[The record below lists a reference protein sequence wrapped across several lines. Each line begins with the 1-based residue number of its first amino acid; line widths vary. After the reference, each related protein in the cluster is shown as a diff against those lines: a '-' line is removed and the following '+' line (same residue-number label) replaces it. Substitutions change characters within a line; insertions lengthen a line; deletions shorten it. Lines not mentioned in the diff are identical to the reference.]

1 MCREIGKFLA
11 YLLLT
16 VLTRNNLRTVVR
28 QESIEKVNEVKN
40 TSANV
45 DLHYKDS
52 TLTAD
57 MLNALW
63 LDPFSPPSNSHRE
76 VLFQA
81 GINLLSVVTLEDLK
95 KTLKKT
101 NLIVIRIKDNLSLF
115 EEVSNLTKTLHKE
128 VPIICRVDKEE
139 FELGISAMRAGAV
152 EVLSS
157 ESINPKKWKNLVNLI
172 DSKNN
177 NANRNS
183 YIFVDPESQ
192 KLLALAEKV
201 AKAEVT
207 ALLTGPTGAGK
218 EVLARILHDAS
229 KRNKESFVSINC
241 GAIPENLMEDLLFG
255 HEKGA
260 FTGAHK
266 EHRGVF
272 EQANNGT
279 LFLDEIGEL
288 PCHLQTKLLRVL
300 QERVVTRLGGAT
312 NINVDFR
319 LVAATN
325 KNLREAIKNRE
336 FREDL
341 YFRISTFRLKI
352 LPLTDRPKDILP
364 LIAHIISCHTNEHKT
379 ISIDAQSELLDYSW
393 PGNVRELD
401 NVIQRALV
409 LCSGSE
415 INTEHLIFDEISN
428 IESDQIHEHEG
439 RISTRPSTLNNKE
452 EFIENNHISKSTLN
466 TIEKQGTEKES
477 LGLTMA
483 VKTSEF
489 KTIMS
494 AIQTTSSRTAAA
506 KKLGISPRTLRYK
519 IAQLKNMGIPELSFD

>member
-1 MCREIGKFLA
+1 M
-11 YLLLT
+11 
-16 VLTRNNLRTVVR
+16 N

-40 TSANV
+40 TSANLDRKSNDPISSRV
-45 DLHYKDS
+45 
-52 TLTAD
+52 
-57 MLNALW
+57 MLNGLW
-63 LDPFSPPSNSHRE
+63 LDPFSPPSNSHRDA
-76 VLFQA
+76 LFEA
-81 GINLLSVVTLEDLK
+81 GINLLSVVTLDDLK

-101 NLIVIRIKDNLSLF
+101 NLIVIRLKENLSLF
-115 EEVSNLTKTLHKE
+115 EEVSNLTKTLDKN
-128 VPIICRVDKEE
+128 VPIICRVDNEE
-139 FELGISAMRAGAV
+139 FELGITAMRAGAV

-157 ESINPKKWKNLVNLI
+157 ESTNPKKWENLVDLVL
-172 DSKNN
+172 SKNDN
-177 NANRNS
+177 SNRSS

-201 AKAEVT
+201 AKAGVT

-260 FTGAHK
+260 FTGAHR

-272 EQANNGT
+272 EQAHNGT

-300 QERVVTRLGGAT
+300 QERVVTRLGGST
-312 NINVDFR
+312 DIKVDFR
-319 LVAATN
+319 LIAATN

-352 LPLTDRPKDILP
+352 LSLTERPKDILP
-364 LIAHIISCHTNEHKT
+364 LTAHIISSHTDERKT
-379 ISIDAQSELLDYSW
+379 ISLNAQSQLLNYAW

-409 LCSGSE
+409 LCAGNE
-415 INTEHLIFDEISN
+415 IHTEHLLFDEITDVGADQVQASQN
-428 IESDQIHEHEG
+428 IVFNEFHVLKGKEPLLEKNKLPNSDLVI
-439 RISTRPSTLNNKE
+439 KE
-452 EFIENNHISKSTLN
+452 TQNL
-466 TIEKQGTEKES
+466 EKEN
-477 LGLTMA
+477 LGLAIA

-494 AIQTTSSRTAAA
+494 AIQSTSSRTAAA

>member
-1 MCREIGKFLA
+1 M
-11 YLLLT
+11 
-16 VLTRNNLRTVVR
+16 R
-28 QESIEKVNEVKN
+28 QESIEKVNELKSIAPSKSLN
-40 TSANV
+40 YENSI
-45 DLHYKDS
+45 S
-52 TLTAD
+52 GAD
-57 MLNALW
+57 KLNALW
-63 LDPFSPPSNSHRE
+63 LDPFSPPSRSHHDA
-76 VLFQA
+76 LSDA

-95 KTLKKT
+95 KTLNKT
-101 NLIVIRIKDNLSLF
+101 NLIVIRLKDNLSLF
-115 EEVSNLTKTLHKE
+115 DEVLNLTKTFDKII
-128 VPIICRVDKEE
+128 PIICRVDKEE
-139 FELGISAMRAGAV
+139 FELGISAMRDGAV

-157 ESINPKKWKNLVNLI
+157 DAVDPKKWKNLVNLI
-172 DSKNN
+172 VCKNN
-177 NANRNS
+177 NSDRNS

-218 EVLARILHDAS
+218 EVLAKILHDAS

-300 QERVVTRLGGAT
+300 QERVVTRLGGST
-312 NINVDFR
+312 NIKVDFR
-319 LVAATN
+319 LIAATN
-325 KNLREAIKNRE
+325 KNLREAINNRE

-352 LPLTDRPKDILP
+352 LPLAERPKDILP
-364 LIAHIISCHTNEHKT
+364 LTAHIISSHTNEQKT
-379 ISIDAQSELLDYSW
+379 ISMNAQSQLLNYSW

-415 INTEHLIFDEISN
+415 INTDHLIFDEIST
-428 IESDQIHEHEG
+428 
-439 RISTRPSTLNNKE
+439 ISHNRPLEDECLSSNVTAFVNKKE
-452 EFIENNHISKSTLN
+452 DFLENSSSPEPSLDG
-466 TIEKQGTEKES
+466 IEKSKVKED

-494 AIQTTSSRTAAA
+494 AIQSTSSRTAAA

-519 IAQLKNMGIPELSFD
+519 IAQLKNLGIPELSFD

>member
-1 MCREIGKFLA
+1 VK
-11 YLLLT
+11 
-16 VLTRNNLRTVVR
+16 
-28 QESIEKVNEVKN
+28 QESIKKAHDLNN
-40 TSANV
+40 TSSKV
-45 DLHYKDS
+45 DVTSNETVIGKD
-52 TLTAD
+52 L
-57 MLNALW
+57 LNALW
-63 LDPFSPPSNSHRE
+63 LDPFSPPSSSHRE
-76 VLFQA
+76 TLLDA

-95 KTLKKT
+95 KTLKET
-101 NLIVIRIKDNLSLF
+101 NLIVIHLRENLGLF
-115 EEVSNLTKTLHKE
+115 EEVSNLTKTLEKN
-128 VPIICRVDKEE
+128 VPIICRVSKDE
-139 FELGISAMRAGAV
+139 FELGISAIRAGAI

-157 ESINPKKWKNLVNLI
+157 ESGDSQKWESLANLVI
-172 DSKNN
+172 SKNN
-177 NANRNS
+177 NLKRSS

-192 KLLALAEKV
+192 KLLSLAEKV

-260 FTGAHK
+260 FTGAHR

-272 EQANNGT
+272 EQANKGT

-300 QERVVTRLGGAT
+300 QERVVTRLGGST

-352 LPLTDRPKDILP
+352 LPLKHRSKDILP
-364 LIAHIISCHTNEHKT
+364 LTAHIISSHTDDHKT
-379 ISIDAQSELLDYSW
+379 ISLEAQAQLLKYSW

-409 LCSGSE
+409 LCSGNE
-415 INTEHLIFDEISN
+415 INTNHLIFDEMSN
-428 IESDQIHEHEG
+428 IEIDQMSEHHSD
-439 RISTRPSTLNNKE
+439 ISVDSLNLDVKDSWLRQN
-452 EFIENNHISKSTLN
+452 IENPSSFN
-466 TIEKQGTEKES
+466 TSDKQNTENEN
-477 LGLTMA
+477 LGLTIA
-483 VKTSEF
+483 VKKSEF

-494 AIQTTSSRTAAA
+494 AIQSTTSRTAAA

-519 IAQLKNMGIPELSFD
+519 IAQIKNMGIPELSFD

>member
-1 MCREIGKFLA
+1 M
-11 YLLLT
+11 
-16 VLTRNNLRTVVR
+16 R
-28 QESIEKVNEVKN
+28 QESIEKVKELKN
-40 TSANV
+40 TSASQN
-45 DLHYKDS
+45 LKYEDS
-52 TLTAD
+52 SLTSD
-57 MLNALW
+57 KLNALW
-63 LDPFSPPSNSHRE
+63 LDPFSPPSKPQSDA
-76 VLFQA
+76 LFDA

-95 KTLKKT
+95 KTLNKT
-101 NLIVIRIKDNLSLF
+101 NLIVIRLKDNLSLF
-115 EEVSNLTKTLHKE
+115 EEVSNLTNTLSKN
-128 VPIICRVDKEE
+128 VPIICRVDKDE
-139 FELGISAMRAGAV
+139 FELGIAAMRDGAV
-152 EVLSS
+152 EVFSS
-157 ESINPKKWKNLVNLI
+157 ECIDPKKWKNLVDLVVRQ
-172 DSKNN
+172 NN
-177 NANRNS
+177 NSGRNS

-218 EVLARILHDAS
+218 EVLAKILHDAS

-300 QERVVTRLGGAT
+300 QERVVTRLGGST

-319 LVAATN
+319 LIAATN
-325 KNLREAIKNRE
+325 KNLREAINNRE

-352 LPLTDRPKDILP
+352 LPLVERPKDILP
-364 LIAHIISCHTNEHKT
+364 LTAHIISCHTNEQKT
-379 ISIDAQSELLDYSW
+379 ISLEAQSQLLNYSW

-409 LCSGSE
+409 LCSGNE
-415 INTEHLIFDEISN
+415 INKDHLIFDEIST
-428 IESDQIHEHEG
+428 IESDFYSKNECL
-439 RISTRPSTLNNKE
+439 SSKTNS
-452 EFIENNHISKSTLN
+452 HIN
-466 TIEKQGTEKES
+466 TKES
-477 LGLTMA
+477 LLENGRPQQTSSDSIEKVEELENTGLTMA

-519 IAQLKNMGIPELSFD
+519 IAQLKNLGIPELSFD

>member
-1 MCREIGKFLA
+1 M
-11 YLLLT
+11 
-16 VLTRNNLRTVVR
+16 R
-28 QESIEKVNEVKN
+28 QESIGKVKELKN
-40 TSANV
+40 TSVSPNLNHE
-45 DLHYKDS
+45 DGTPNSDKH
-52 TLTAD
+52 
-57 MLNALW
+57 NALW
-63 LDPFSPPSNSHRE
+63 LDPFSPPSKSHHE
-76 VLFQA
+76 ALFNA

-101 NLIVIRIKDNLSLF
+101 NLIVIRLKDNLGLF
-115 EEVSNLTKTLHKE
+115 EEVSNLTKTLDKN
-128 VPIICRVDKEE
+128 VPIVCRVDKEE
-139 FELGISAMRAGAV
+139 FELGIAAMRNGAA
-152 EVLSS
+152 EVLSV
-157 ESINPKKWKNLVNLI
+157 ESVDSTKWKNLVDLVI
-172 DSKNN
+172 GQNN
-177 NANRNS
+177 NSERNS

-218 EVLARILHDAS
+218 EVLAKILHDAS

-300 QERVVTRLGGAT
+300 QERVVTRLGGSG
-312 NINVDFR
+312 NIKVDFR
-319 LVAATN
+319 LIAATN

-352 LPLTDRPKDILP
+352 LPLVKRPKDILP
-364 LIAHIISCHTNEHKT
+364 LTAHIISSHTNEQKT
-379 ISIDAQSELLDYSW
+379 ISIEAQSQLLNYPW

-415 INTEHLIFDEISN
+415 ITNDHLIFDEIAP
-428 IESDQIHEHEG
+428 IEPNQSSEDEYLIAD
-439 RISTRPSTLNNKE
+439 NNFKVNNRESLFENRSMPQPITDTEVKHKE
-452 EFIENNHISKSTLN
+452 QEN
-466 TIEKQGTEKES
+466 

-489 KTIMS
+489 KTIMF

-519 IAQLKNMGIPELSFD
+519 IAQLKNLGIPELSFD